1 MNKPKATQILD
12 DIEKVFPHAGPRL
25 KFSNVFELLVAT
37 ILSAQS
43 TDEQVNRVT
52 EKLFEKYN
60 KPEQFAKLQIE
71 ELEPLVQGCGLYH
84 NKAKSIIEASKVILE
99 KFDGKVPDTLE
110 ELVTLPGVGRKTAN
124 VVLAVGHHKPGLAVD
139 THVQRVANRL
149 GIADSKNP
157 DKTELQLKAQI
168 PEERWGR
175 AHHLL
180 IFHGREICKALKPKC
195 HECPL
200 AKVCMENK
208 GKAKKI

>member
-1 MNKPKATQILD
+1 MKKVTAIEILD
-12 DIEKVFPHAGPRL
+12 DLEKVFPHAGPRL
-25 KFSNVFELLVAT
+25 NFSNVFELLVAT

-52 EKLFEKYN
+52 EKLFNKYN

-84 NKAKSIIEASKVILE
+84 NKAKAIIAASKVILD
-99 KFDGKVPDTLE
+99 KYDGNVPDILE

-139 THVQRVANRL
+139 THVQRVSNRL

-180 IFHGREICKALKPKC
+180 IFHGREYCKALKPRC
-195 HECPL
+195 AECPL
-200 AKVCMENK
+200 AKVCMDYK
-208 GKAKKI
+208 GKRTK